1 MGGFIMTTLPLP
13 PVETQ
18 AVGFAPILKFFFE
31 ESGVQTIIDQHVP
44 LDPRRKILTHGQAS
58 VAMVTAILCQVFQM
72 YRLCQFAEK
81 SQILNII
88 FPNIASKEY
97 FDDRLADTLDAI
109 YDYGI
114 GNLEMLITRH
124 MISHFD
130 IRTTV
135 AHNDTTSAST
145 FGNCD
150 KHPGESITITYG
162 YSKKHR
168 QDLKQFVWSLSVSSD
183 AAFPLYQQAYSGN
196 TADVSTYVEQWQ
208 HLIDLLDDR
217 NFLYVGDCKLA
228 SIDNMAHIHD
238 NQGLFLTPAPMY
250 STYEKVFEN
259 ALQNH
264 TLETLI
270 PYKERFNRGFE
281 TPLTIAHN
289 DKEYP
294 FRMIILFDHGLCFRT
309 RQTLNRHVEKARKQF
324 DDLTSKLGTYH
335 LKTQEGIEK
344 TCQGILRKNKSQ
356 NFFDFEVRNE
366 PVITFK
372 NKRRGR
378 ASKNGDEKV
387 AVTTN
392 YFSVK
397 LIFHQEHFNK
407 ALGRC
412 GYYPLITNKNDLSIE
427 EAMQSHKDQYKN
439 EHTNRRAKSS
449 LNLEP
454 IYLQTPKRIE
464 AMLFLFKIAL
474 QMAVLIERSA
484 REKIKARDKG
494 LNNFLPNRNNV
505 KNPTT
510 ENLLAEFKDVVKGII
525 ELPSGE
531 TFGFV
536 SKLTDIQNDILAVLG
551 IPQHYFNY
559 AYLFNST

>member
-1 MGGFIMTTLPLP
+1 MTTIPLP

-31 ESGVQTIIDQHVP
+31 EAGVQTIIDQNVP

-88 FPNIASKEY
+88 FPDIASKEY
-97 FDDRLADTLDAI
+97 FDDRMADTLDMI

-124 MISHFD
+124 MINYFD

-150 KHPGESITITYG
+150 KHPGEGITITYG
-162 YSKKHR
+162 YSKRHR
-168 QDLKQFVWSLSVSSD
+168 QDLKQFVWSLSVSNDS
-183 AAFPLYQQAYSGN
+183 AFPLFQQAYSGN
-196 TADVSTYVEQWQ
+196 TADVNTYVEQWQ
-208 HLIDLLDDR
+208 HLIDLLDERD
-217 NFLYVGDCKLA
+217 FLYVGDCKLA

-238 NQGLFLTPAPMY
+238 HQGFFLSPAPMY
-250 STYEKVFEN
+250 SIYEEALEN

-264 TLETLI
+264 AEETLI

-281 TPLTIAHN
+281 TPLTLSHKGKA
-289 DKEYP
+289 YP
-294 FRMIILFDHGLCFRT
+294 FRMIILFDHGLCART
-309 RQTLNRHVEKARKQF
+309 RQTLNRHVGKTRTKF
-324 DDLTSKLGTYH
+324 DSLVQKLNTYH
-335 LKTQEGIEK
+335 LKTLEGIEK
-344 TCQGILRKNKSQ
+344 ACQGILRKNNCQ
-356 NFFDFEVRNE
+356 DFFDVEIHND
-366 PVITFK
+366 PVITYK
-372 NKRRGR
+372 NRRRGR
-378 ASKNGDEKV
+378 SSKNSDEKV
-387 AVTTN
+387 AVSTDH
-392 YFSVK
+392 FSVT
-397 LIFHQEHFNK
+397 LIFHQERFDK
-407 ALGRC
+407 ALWRC
-412 GYYPLITNKNDLSIE
+412 GYYPLITNKNDISLE
-427 EAMQSHKDQYKN
+427 DAMRSHKDQYKN

-494 LNNFLPNRNNV
+494 LDNFLPNRNNV
-505 KNPTT
+505 KNPTM

-525 ELPSGE
+525 ELPTGE

-536 SKLTDIQNDILAVLG
+536 SKLTDIQKDILTVLG

>member
-1 MGGFIMTTLPLP
+1 MKAIPLA

-18 AVGFAPILKFFFE
+18 TIGFAPILKFYFE
-31 ESGVQTIIDQHVP
+31 EAGVQSIIDQNVP

-72 YRLCQFAEK
+72 YRPCQFAEK

-88 FPNIASKEY
+88 FPDIASKEY
-97 FDDRLADTLDAI
+97 FDDRMADTLDAI

-124 MISHFD
+124 MINHFD
-130 IRTTV
+130 IRTMV

-150 KHPGESITITYG
+150 KHPGQGITITYG

-168 QDLKQFVWSLSVSSD
+168 QDLKQFVWSLSVSND

-196 TADVSTYVEQWQ
+196 TADVSTYVEQWR
-208 HLIDLLDDR
+208 HLIDLLDER
-217 NFLYVGDCKLA
+217 GFLYVGDCKLA
-228 SIDNMAHIHD
+228 SIDNMTHIHD
-238 NQGLFLTPAPMY
+238 HQGFFLSPAPMY
-250 STYEKVFEN
+250 STYEDALEN

-264 TLETLI
+264 TEESLI

-281 TPLTIAHN
+281 TPLTLSHKGKA
-289 DKEYP
+289 YR
-294 FRMIILFDHGLCFRT
+294 FRMIILFDHSLCART
-309 RQTLNRHVEKARKQF
+309 RQTLNRHVEKTRTQF
-324 DDLTSKLGTYH
+324 DNLVQKLNTYH
-335 LKTQEGIEK
+335 LKTLEGIEK
-344 TCQGILRKNKSQ
+344 ACQGILRKNNSQ
-356 NFFDFEVRNE
+356 DFFVFEIHNE
-366 PVITFK
+366 PVTTYK
-372 NKRRGR
+372 NRRRGR
-378 ASKNGDEKV
+378 SAINGDEKV
-387 AVTTN
+387 AVTTDH
-392 YFSVK
+392 FSVR
-397 LIFHQEHFNK
+397 LIFHQERFDK
-407 ALGRC
+407 ALWRC
-412 GYYPLITNKNDLSIE
+412 GYYPLITNKNDISLE
-427 EAMQSHKDQYKN
+427 DAMQSHKDQYKN

-494 LNNFLPNRNNV
+494 LDNFLPNRNNV

-510 ENLLAEFKDVVKGII
+510 ENLLTEFKDVVKGII

-531 TFGFV
+531 KFGFV
-536 SKLTDIQNDILAVLG
+536 SKLTDIQEDILTVLG

-559 AYLFNST
+559 AYLFNSA

>member
-13 PVETQ
+13 AVETQ
-18 AVGFAPILKFFFE
+18 AIGFAPILKFFFE
-31 ESGVQTIIDQHVP
+31 ESGVQTIIDQNVS

-81 SQILNII
+81 SQILNTI
-88 FPNIASKEY
+88 FPDIASKEY
-97 FDDRLADTLDAI
+97 FDDRMADTLDAI
-109 YDYGI
+109 YNYGI

-124 MISHFD
+124 MIKHFE

-150 KHPGESITITYG
+150 KHPGVGITITYG

-168 QDLKQFVWSLSVSSD
+168 QDLKQFVWSLSVSND
-183 AAFPLYQQAYSGN
+183 AAFPLYQQACSGN

-217 NFLYVGDCKLA
+217 GFLYVGDCKLA

-238 NQGLFLTPAPMY
+238 HQGFFLSPAPMY
-250 STYEKVFEN
+250 STYEDALEN
-259 ALQNH
+259 ALQDH
-264 TLETLI
+264 TEETLI
-270 PYKERFNRGFE
+270 RYKERFNRGFE
-281 TPLTIAHN
+281 TPLTLTHN
-289 DKEYP
+289 GKEYP
-294 FRMIILFDHGLCFRT
+294 FRMIILFDHGLCART
-309 RQTLNRHVEKARKQF
+309 RQTLNRHLENTRKQF
-324 DDLTSKLGTYH
+324 DKLTLKLNTYH
-335 LKTQEGIEK
+335 LKTGEGIK
-344 TCQGILRKNKSQ
+344 KACQGILRKNNSQ
-356 NFFDFEVRNE
+356 DFFDFEIHNE
-366 PVITFK
+366 PVITYK
-372 NKRRGR
+372 NRRRGR
-378 ASKNGDEKV
+378 SSKNEDEKV
-387 AVTTN
+387 AVTTDH
-392 YFSVK
+392 FTVR
-397 LIFHQEHFNK
+397 LIFHQERFDK
-407 ALGRC
+407 ALWRC
-412 GYYPLITNKNDLSIE
+412 GYYPLITNKKDISLE
-427 EAMQSHKDQYKN
+427 DAMQSHKDQYKN

-494 LNNFLPNRNNV
+494 LDNFLPNRNNV

-531 TFGFV
+531 KFGFV
-536 SKLTDIQNDILAVLG
+536 SKLTDIQKDILAVLG

>member
-1 MGGFIMTTLPLP
+1 MKATPIA

-18 AVGFAPILKFFFE
+18 TIGFAPILKFFFE
-31 ESGVQTIIDQHVP
+31 EAGVQTIIDQNVP

-88 FPNIASKEY
+88 FPDITSKEY
-97 FDDRLADTLDAI
+97 FDDRMADTLDMI

-114 GNLEMLITRH
+114 GNLEMLITQH
-124 MISHFD
+124 MINHFQ
-130 IRTTV
+130 IQTTV
-135 AHNDTTSAST
+135 VHNDTTSAST

-150 KHPGESITITYG
+150 KHPGEGITITYG
-162 YSKKHR
+162 YSKRHR
-168 QDLKQFVWSLSVSSD
+168 QDLKQFVWSLSVSKDS
-183 AAFPLYQQAYSGN
+183 AFPLFQQAYSGN
-196 TADVSTYVEQWQ
+196 TADVSTYVQQWL
-208 HLIDLLDDR
+208 HLIDLLGER
-217 NFLYVGDCKLA
+217 GFLYVGDCKLA
-228 SIDNMAHIHD
+228 SLDNMAHIHD
-238 NQGLFLTPAPMY
+238 HQGFFLSPAPMY
-250 STYEKVFEN
+250 STYEEALEN

-264 TLETLI
+264 TEETLI
-270 PYKERFNRGFE
+270 PYKERSNRGFE
-281 TPLTIAHN
+281 TPLTLSHKG
-289 DKEYP
+289 KEYP
-294 FRMIILFDHGLCFRT
+294 FRMIILFDHGLCART
-309 RQTLNRHVEKARKQF
+309 RQTLNRHLEKTRTQF
-324 DDLTSKLGTYH
+324 DNLVQKLNTYH
-335 LKTQEGIEK
+335 LKTREGIEK
-344 TCQGILRKNKSQ
+344 ACQGILRKNNCQ
-356 NFFDFEVRNE
+356 DFFHVQIHND
-366 PVITFK
+366 PVITYK
-372 NKRRGR
+372 NRRRGR
-378 ASKNGDEKV
+378 SEKNSDEKV
-387 AVTTN
+387 AVTTDH
-392 YFSVK
+392 FSVT
-397 LIFHQEHFNK
+397 LIFHQERFDK
-407 ALGRC
+407 ALWRC
-412 GYYPLITNKNDLSIE
+412 GYYPLITNKNDISLE
-427 EAMQSHKDQYKN
+427 DAMRSHKDQYKN

-484 REKIKARDKG
+484 REKIKVRDKG
-494 LNNFLPNRNNV
+494 LDNFLPNRNNV

-536 SKLTDIQNDILAVLG
+536 SKLTDIQKDILTVLG

>member
-1 MGGFIMTTLPLP
+1 
-13 PVETQ
+13 
-18 AVGFAPILKFFFE
+18 
-31 ESGVQTIIDQHVP
+31 
-44 LDPRRKILTHGQAS
+44 
-58 VAMVTAILCQVFQM
+58 M

-88 FPNIASKEY
+88 FPDIASKEY

-124 MISHFD
+124 MINHFD
-130 IRTTV
+130 IQTTV

-150 KHPGESITITYG
+150 KHPGEGITITYG

-168 QDLKQFVWSLSVSSD
+168 QDLKQFVWSLSVSND

-208 HLIDLLDDR
+208 HLIDLMDDR
-217 NFLYVGDCKLA
+217 GLLYVGDCKLA

-238 NQGLFLTPAPMY
+238 NQGFFLSPAPMY
-250 STYEKVFEN
+250 STYEKVLEN
-259 ALQNH
+259 ALQIH
-264 TLETLI
+264 TEETLI

-281 TPLTIAHN
+281 TPLTLTHEG
-289 DKEYP
+289 KEYP
-294 FRMIILFDHGLCFRT
+294 LRMIILFDHGLCYRT
-309 RQTLNRHVEKARKQF
+309 QQTLNRHVEKTRKQF
-324 DDLTSKLGTYH
+324 DDLASKLGTYH
-335 LKTQEGIEK
+335 LKTHEGIEK
-344 TCQGILRKNKSQ
+344 ACQGILRKNKSQ
-356 NFFDFEVRNE
+356 DFFNFEIQNE

-372 NKRRGR
+372 NGRRGR

-387 AVTTN
+387 PVTTDH
-392 YFSVK
+392 FTVR
-397 LIFHQEHFNK
+397 LIFHQELFDK
-407 ALGRC
+407 ALWRC
-412 GYYPLITNKNDLSIE
+412 GYYPLITNKKDISFAD
-427 EAMQSHKDQYKN
+427 AMQSHKDQYKN

-464 AMLFLFKIAL
+464 ALLFLFKIAL

-494 LNNFLPNRNNV
+494 LDNFMPNRKNV

-510 ENLLAEFKDVVKGII
+510 ENLLAEFKDIVKGII

-531 TFGFV
+531 SFGFI
-536 SKLTDIQNDILAVLG
+536 SKLTDIQKDILSVLG
-551 IPQHYFNY
+551 IPQNYFNY
-559 AYLFNST
+559 AFLFNST

>member
-1 MGGFIMTTLPLP
+1 MGGFIMTTIPLP

-44 LDPRRKILTHGQAS
+44 LDSRRKLLTHGQAS

-88 FPNIASKEY
+88 FPDIAAKEY
-97 FDDRLADTLDAI
+97 FDDRMADTLDAI

-124 MISHFD
+124 MIKHFE

-150 KHPGESITITYG
+150 KHPGEGITITYG

-168 QDLKQFVWSLSVSSD
+168 QDLKQFVWSLSVSND

-217 NFLYVGDCKLA
+217 GFLYVGDCKLA

-238 NQGLFLTPAPMY
+238 HQGFFLSPAPMY
-250 STYEKVFEN
+250 STYEDALEN
-259 ALQNH
+259 ALQKR
-264 TLETLI
+264 TEETLI
-270 PYKERFNRGFE
+270 PYKGRFNRGFE
-281 TPLTIAHN
+281 TPLTLFHK

-294 FRMIILFDHGLCFRT
+294 FRMIILFDHGLCART
-309 RQTLNRHVEKARKQF
+309 QQTLNRHVENTRSQF
-324 DDLTSKLGTYH
+324 DKLALKLNTYH
-335 LKTQEGIEK
+335 LKNREGIEK
-344 TCQGILRKNKSQ
+344 ACQSILRKNNSQ
-356 NFFDFEVRNE
+356 DFFNFEIHNE
-366 PVITFK
+366 PVITYK
-372 NKRRGR
+372 NRRRGR
-378 ASKNGDEKV
+378 SSKNGDEKV
-387 AVTTN
+387 AVTTDH
-392 YFSVK
+392 FTVR
-397 LIFHQEHFNK
+397 LIFHQEHFDK
-407 ALGRC
+407 ALWRC
-412 GYYPLITNKNDLSIE
+412 GYYPLITNKNDISYE

-449 LNLEP
+449 LDLEP

-464 AMLFLFKIAL
+464 AMLFLFKITL

-494 LNNFLPNRNNV
+494 LDNFLPNRNNV

-531 TFGFV
+531 IFGFV
-536 SKLTDIQNDILAVLG
+536 SKLTDIQKDILAVLG

>member
-1 MGGFIMTTLPLP
+1 VKTIPLA

-18 AVGFAPILKFFFE
+18 TIGFAPILKFFFE
-31 ESGVQTIIDQHVP
+31 EAGVQSIIDQSVP
-44 LDPRRKILTHGQAS
+44 LDPRRKTLTHGQAS
-58 VAMVTAILCQVFQM
+58 VAMVAAILCQVFQM

-88 FPNIASKEY
+88 FPDIAAKEY
-97 FDDRLADTLDAI
+97 FDDRMADTLDVI

-124 MISHFD
+124 MINHFD

-150 KHPGESITITYG
+150 KHPGDGITITYG

-168 QDLKQFVWSLSVSSD
+168 QDLKQFVWSLSVSND

-217 NFLYVGDCKLA
+217 GFLYVGDCKLA

-238 NQGLFLTPAPMY
+238 HQGFFLSPAPMY
-250 STYEKVFEN
+250 PTYADALEN

-264 TLETLI
+264 TEETLI
-270 PYKERFNRGFE
+270 RYKERFNRGFE
-281 TPLTIAHN
+281 TPIPLSHN
-289 DKEYP
+289 GKEYP
-294 FRMIILFDHGLCFRT
+294 FRMIILFDHGLCART
-309 RQTLNRHVEKARKQF
+309 RQTLNRHVEKTRTQF
-324 DDLTSKLGTYH
+324 DKLAQKLNTYH
-335 LKTQEGIEK
+335 LKTREGIEK
-344 TCQGILRKNKSQ
+344 ACQGILRKNNSQ
-356 NFFDFEVRNE
+356 DFFNFEIHNE
-366 PVITFK
+366 PVITYK
-372 NKRRGR
+372 NGRRGR
-378 ASKNGDEKV
+378 SSKNGAEKV
-387 AVTTN
+387 AVTTDH
-392 YFSVK
+392 FSVR
-397 LIFHQEHFNK
+397 LIFHKERFDK
-407 ALGRC
+407 ALWRC
-412 GYYPLITNKNDLSIE
+412 GYYPLITNKNDISLE
-427 EAMQSHKDQYKN
+427 DAMQSHKDQYKN

-474 QMAVLIERSA
+474 QMAVLIERNA
-484 REKIKARDKG
+484 REKIKARDRG
-494 LNNFLPNRNNV
+494 LDNFLPNRNNV

-531 TFGFV
+531 KFGFV
-536 SKLTDIQNDILAVLG
+536 SKLTDIQEDILTVLG

>member
-1 MGGFIMTTLPLP
+1 MKATPIA

-18 AVGFAPILKFFFE
+18 TIGFAPILKFFFE
-31 ESGVQTIIDQHVP
+31 EAGIQTIIDQNVP

-88 FPNIASKEY
+88 FPDIASKEY
-97 FDDRLADTLDAI
+97 FDDRMADTLDMI

-114 GNLEMLITRH
+114 GNLEMLITQH
-124 MISHFD
+124 MINHFQ
-130 IRTTV
+130 IQTTV
-135 AHNDTTSAST
+135 VHNDTTSAST

-150 KHPGESITITYG
+150 KHPGEGITITYG
-162 YSKKHR
+162 YSKRHR
-168 QDLKQFVWSLSVSSD
+168 QDLKQFVWSLSVSNDS
-183 AAFPLYQQAYSGN
+183 AFPLFQQAYSGN
-196 TADVSTYVEQWQ
+196 TADVSTYVQQWL
-208 HLIDLLDDR
+208 HLIDLLGER
-217 NFLYVGDCKLA
+217 GFLYVGDCKLA

-238 NQGLFLTPAPMY
+238 HQGFFLSPAPMY
-250 STYEKVFEN
+250 STYEEALEN

-264 TLETLI
+264 TEETLI

-281 TPLTIAHN
+281 TPLTLSHKG
-289 DKEYP
+289 KEYP
-294 FRMIILFDHGLCFRT
+294 FRMIILFDHSLCART
-309 RQTLNRHVEKARKQF
+309 RQTLNRHVEKTRTQF
-324 DDLTSKLGTYH
+324 DNLVQKLNTYH
-335 LKTQEGIEK
+335 LKTREGIEK
-344 TCQGILRKNKSQ
+344 ACQGILRKNNCQ
-356 NFFDFEVRNE
+356 DFFHVQIHND
-366 PVITFK
+366 PVITYK
-372 NKRRGR
+372 NRRRGR
-378 ASKNGDEKV
+378 SAINSDEKV
-387 AVTTN
+387 AVTTDH
-392 YFSVK
+392 FSVI
-397 LIFHQEHFNK
+397 LIFHQKRFDK
-407 ALGRC
+407 ALWRC
-412 GYYPLITNKNDLSIE
+412 GYYPLITNKNDICLE
-427 EAMQSHKDQYKN
+427 DAMRAHKDQYKN

-494 LNNFLPNRNNV
+494 LDNFLPNRNNV

-510 ENLLAEFKDVVKGII
+510 ENLLAEFKDVVKGIV

-536 SKLTDIQNDILAVLG
+536 SKLTDIQKDILTVLG